1 MILKHEKNKILL
13 LTIVLIL
20 ISFLTV
26 FNKQSLLIFY
36 HNSYEG
42 FMSTNPGFSSARNL
56 TDSGGNIE
64 FQSVSTKA
72 KSIFSNSISIFDFMW
87 NDKAKEIEKMKI
99 IVKFKN
105 LRKIY
110 DDRNSAIRL
119 GFLDSPEELKA
130 DVFYNGQKY
139 KADIRLKGDLGDHW
153 WGKYRFSLRVK
164 LKNGKTIL
172 GMNSFS
178 LQKPRA
184 RQHPYEQ
191 AFQDSIKQLGN
202 LAVTHQYFEV
212 SLNDQDWGVMNIEE
226 HLTKEFLEK
235 EGKKESL
242 IFRFSDDLFWKN
254 YKKSSDQVYSSYRL
268 SDSSLTGSIYRS
280 QKYLENDIYRMMF
293 TYVMESRI
301 KQYHSYLYSMPEH
314 MRLFFASL
322 AWNNFHTI
330 SDQNTKYYFNPYTLK
345 LEPISSDQGMFT
357 QLKKNP
363 EVLIKEYNVPLN
375 FRQAFKVF
383 SGSKERELIF
393 SDSFRNYENIEKYL
407 NQYNEIFPLDQPK
420 RGDYL
425 RANISQLNSFKD
437 NIFGAIDSYQIQH
450 ENNFTNEPKPSQ
462 IEDFISHLHVR
473 HFNNGEIHIYN
484 LLPQEVL
491 LENILV
497 EGISTDYRKISI
509 PGYKSNIDKPF
520 ILESKYTG
528 LLDNKVEVI
537 SSFKGSIRSQKAY
550 PTMIS
555 NGVFNP
561 LLTNNEESRP
571 FLRKDGENQ
580 WRIVKGIWNVNEPLV
595 LKGDVFIEAGT
606 EMYFSNEAYLIVSGS
621 VQIRGR
627 ESENVV
633 FDAISDTWKGFYVLS
648 ENNEKSEIEFF
659 NIRKTSATNPGI
671 LNLTGGFTI
680 YSSDLQMNNVHI
692 ESSIAEDALNIVNSK
707 VNIYNIK
714 IDGAISDGFD
724 CDYCNGAIRS
734 SNISGINGDALDFSG
749 SNIRLSNI
757 QINDVKDKAVSVGEK
772 SYAHIENSI
781 FSNVGVGIAS
791 KDASSAE
798 AYNVKINDYKLF
810 AAMTYQKKNIFERR
824 SELTISNS
832 DITDER
838 EFKRQIGTYLVV
850 NQKEVNESEL
860 DVENMYS
867 EGIMK
872 K

>member
-13 LTIVLIL
+13 LTIVVIL
-20 ISFLTV
+20 TSFLTV

-72 KSIFSNSISIFDFMW
+72 KSILSNSISIFDFMW

-110 DDRNSAIRL
+110 DDRNNAIRL
-119 GFLDSPEELKA
+119 GFLDSPQELKA

-254 YKKSSDQVYSSYRL
+254 YKKSTDQVYSSYRL
-268 SDSSLTGSIYRS
+268 SDSSLTGSIYRP

-301 KQYHSYLYSMPEH
+301 KQNHSYLYSMPEH

-363 EVLIKEYNVPLN
+363 EILIKEYNVPLN

-393 SDSFRNYENIEKYL
+393 YDSFRNYENIEKYL
-407 NQYNEIFPLDQPK
+407 NQYNEIFPLDQLK

-437 NIFGAIDSYQIQH
+437 NIFGAIDSYQIQQ
-450 ENNFTNEPKPSQ
+450 EYNFTNEPKASQ

-473 HFNNGEIHIYN
+473 HFDNGEIHIYN
-484 LLPQEVL
+484 LLPHEVL
-491 LENILV
+491 LDNILV
-497 EGISTDYRKISI
+497 DGASTDYRKIPI
-509 PGYKSNIDKPF
+509 PGYQSNIDKPF

-528 LLDNKVEVI
+528 ILDNKVEVI

-555 NGVFNP
+555 KGVFNP
-561 LLTNNEESRP
+561 LLIKNEESRP

-595 LKGDVFIEAGT
+595 LKGDVYIEAGT
-606 EMYFSNEAYLIVSGS
+606 KMYFSDEAYFIVSGS

-633 FDAISDTWKGFYVLS
+633 FDAISDSWKGFYVLS

-707 VNIYNIK
+707 VNIYNIE

-791 KDASSAE
+791 KDASSTE

-850 NQKEVNESEL
+850 NEKEVKETEL
-860 DVENMYS
+860 DVGNMYS